1 MSVKASKLNN
11 GLAISDIQ
19 DNMVL
24 QGVVKS
30 KEEHGA
36 KIELHG
42 GEQYFGF
49 LPRDAATDF
58 EYLEEGR
65 VYLFRVTKKEEK
77 KRLLQLSMVLY
88 QQEEP

>member
-11 GLAISDIQ
+11 GLTISDIQ

-42 GEQYFGF
+42 GE
-49 LPRDAATDF
+49 
-58 EYLEEGR
+58 
-65 VYLFRVTKKEEK
+65 
-77 KRLLQLSMVLY
+77 
-88 QQEEP
+88 